1 MAADIYLRGW
11 QLYVCCLASVTDMD
25 ITYESKDMT
34 KTTYIG
40 NAVTRDPIG
49 FLAKIVGLETFLP
62 ELRKRDDR
70 FLFVE

>member
-1 MAADIYLRGW
+1 
-11 QLYVCCLASVTDMD
+11 MD

-49 FLAKIVGLETFLP
+49 FLAKTVGLETFLP

-70 FLFVE
+70 FLFFERI